1 MGTFTNIYPL
11 DNRLSGTLGNV
22 TRWKE
27 KTRNVLRDPLPLPL
41 VESDE
46 ANSDSIQQALPSEL
60 ENGVISRN
68 SDCYPRAN
76 PSDQAAGSDI
86 QLDYSKDSRIVLASS
101 SIILALA
108 GVGLSVADRLLTE
121 HEGIRVCLACRNKGR
136 AENARAR
143 LLQRH
148 SSANI
153 SIIIVDTSSVESVI
167 RASEEIRKKFTRLD
181 YIYLNAGV
189 MKVSSINWSKVL
201 AIFSSQ
207 GARILSTGWGVLNHI
222 DEVTPDGL
230 QEIFATNLFGHFVMV
245 RELEDY
251 LGGTQTTQ
259 IIWTSSQNANAD
271 DFSYTNIQHR
281 NGKEPYASS
290 KYATDV
296 VSVALNDRLNKKGVY
311 SVSTCPGLVMSN
323 MTFGILPS
331 WFWFLV
337 MPFLFFMRLFVTSL
351 TCNAYNAAEAL
362 IWISK
367 QRCESLNSRI
377 KYCSHCSIFGK
388 PYVAEEKLNISEKD
402 ADNLYN
408 QMEGLYQGFKSKY
421 RNGTSRT
428 AKDSVSNGLQNG
440 IQNGFH

>member
-1 MGTFTNIYPL
+1 M
-11 DNRLSGTLGNV
+11 
-22 TRWKE
+22 E
-27 KTRNVLRDPLPLPL
+27 KKVAIITG
-41 VESDE
+41 
-46 ANSDSIQQALPSEL
+46 ANS
-60 ENGVISRN
+60 
-68 SDCYPRAN
+68 
-76 PSDQAAGSDI
+76 
-86 QLDYSKDSRIVLASS
+86 
-101 SIILALA
+101 
-108 GVGLSVADRLLTE
+108 GVGLSVADRLLMA

-153 SIIIVDTSSVESVI
+153 SIIIVDTSSVSLL
-167 RASEEIRKKFTRLD
+167 SGLLRKSGKN
-181 YIYLNAGV
+181 I
-189 MKVSSINWSKVL
+189 
-201 AIFSSQ
+201 
-207 GARILSTGWGVLNHI
+207 
-222 DEVTPDGL
+222 
-230 QEIFATNLFGHFVMV
+230 V

-440 IQNGFH
+440 MQNGFH